1 MTEKENVS
9 RDDYDQLKAR
19 VEALEALLAEKEQQ
33 EESDSD
39 KFTDNISDMGGKVF
53 KETSKVLSSL
63 VEASVEALNETAGA
77 MSSVKMDPEKLKDGD
92 IADSLVNVFDSFI
105 EVQKKTLDK
114 FQERYNNEKK
124 E

>member
-1 MTEKENVS
+1 MTEKEKVS